1 MSKKEKI
8 LLVDDEVDIIE
19 ILSYTLK
26 QEGYVVY
33 STTNAVESINIAKK
47 EIPNLIILDLMMPEM
62 DGIEVCENIRK
73 INTLKN
79 TKIVFLSARNE
90 DYSQIAA
97 FNSGADDYIT
107 KPIKPK
113 LLVSKIKALFRNTT
127 DDYHLVKKNLVEG
140 NFIINQEEYKVT
152 LNGLDFLLPRKEFE
166 LLYLLASKP
175 KRVFTRDEIFNKIW
189 GNEVIVNDRTID
201 VHIRKLRKKLGK
213 SFFVTIKGVG
223 YKFEI

>member
-97 FNSGADDYIT
+97 FNSGADDYIP

-127 DDYHLVKKNLVEG
+127 DDYHLAKKNLVEG

>member
-127 DDYHLVKKNLVEG
+127 DDYHLAKKNLVEG